1 MTKKKTTAIA
11 PPPLPPA
18 VRVAVHPP
26 KESEPDE
33 MCTLADKCTAAGVA
47 NPTTI
52 GTSPF
57 LAAVT
62 AGSAAV
68 KLDIPAAN
76 GGSQTAKASLLAAT
90 RKLHGAIMAYG
101 GWVDSQMLS
110 MTPADAAA
118 FAVSAGLTTSKIG
131 THAGI
136 TAMSVKNGPPG
147 SGLLIC
153 EFPSPDGR
161 CLCCTEF
168 SVNAQQ
174 TWTRGP
180 DTEVNHV
187 DLPLVFTA
195 GQTVNVRLRMF
206 LRGTG
211 YTPWDVFT
219 IVVV

>member
-1 MTKKKTTAIA
+1 MAKKKTTPNA

-26 KESEPDE
+26 KETEPDQ
-33 MCTLADKCTAAGVA
+33 MCTLADKCTAAGA
-47 NPTTI
+47 NNPTTI

-68 KLDIPAAN
+68 KLDIPLAN
-76 GGSQTAKASLLAAT
+76 GGSQVAKASLLAAT

-101 GWVDSQMLS
+101 GWVDSQMLT

-131 THAGI
+131 THTGI
-136 TAMSVKNGPPG
+136 TAMAVKNGPVG
-147 SGLLIC
+147 SSLLIC
-153 EFPSPDGR
+153 EFPSPAGR
-161 CLCCTEF
+161 CLCCPEY
-168 SVNAQQ
+168 SVDGQK
-174 TWTRGP
+174 TWIRGV
-180 DTEVNHV
+180 DTETNHV

-211 YTPWDVFT
+211 YTPWDIFT
-219 IVVV
+219 IIVV